1 MLAFQLINTTYPTL
15 NFSDKVS
22 FALQLMD
29 DYDIINLPVCNEE
42 KFIGCISKDDLLD
55 ADESLLIENLQKNL
69 KLFFVKSNDHFL
81 SIVKIATNKN
91 LSLVPIINDDF
102 EIVGSVST
110 KEALISINKF
120 VGNELPGAIIV
131 LEIEKKN
138 FSFGEISR
146 LIETNDAFITQLNTY
161 IESSTGHLIATIKI
175 NKIEVSDIV
184 STFQRYEYNILYC
197 FGEEQYTNQL
207 HDNYQQLMTYLNL

>member
-55 ADESLLIENLQKNL
+55 ADDALLLENLQKNL